1 MAPNDHVV
9 EKFTL
14 IDRGTLLES
23 EKVLLLV
30 GEGHFFHGLYVAI
43 LVLK

>member
-1 MAPNDHVV
+1 MAPDDHVV

-14 IDRGTLLES
+14 IDRSTLLES
-23 EKVLLLV
+23 KEVLLLV
-30 GEGHFFHGLYVAI
+30 GKGDFFHRLNIAI